1 MKRLSG
7 LFRSKK
13 PAVDRRAP
21 VTETVLADLEEQ
33 AGNADLG
40 LRWVPLNRAGDLC
53 DRAGNRAQALH
64 YYGRAIDAML
74 EDGQPEPARGL
85 ATKIVRIHPEAVR
98 TLCTLTWLDLASHHM
113 ASVVV
118 HLNEYVASAV
128 KGGREDVAGEQIQMM
143 AQAVADA
150 EFRSAA
156 AEALDALDLTDAAA
170 EVRARIEADEAA
182 EGEADPMDWA
192 DLCLSHAL
200 GSNVRRVA
208 SPEEVL
214 VAVTKTEDPQD
225 SGASGSKKANG
236 AEASEEVGEEE
247 EDGGVG
253 DVQAKKDATANSQDH
268 TEGYPA

>member
-13 PAVDRRAP
+13 PDVDRRAP
-21 VTETVLADLEEQ
+21 VTESVLADLEEQ

-53 DRAGNRAQALH
+53 NRAGNRSQALH

-118 HLNEYVASAV
+118 HLNEYVASALR
-128 KGGREDVAGEQIQMM
+128 GGRQDIAGEQIRMM
-143 AQAVADA
+143 VQVVADA

-170 EVRARIEADEAA
+170 EVRARLEADDPPQG
-182 EGEADPMDWA
+182 EGGPVDWT

-200 GSNVRRVA
+200 GSNVRKVA

-214 VAVTKTEDPQD
+214 AGIANAEDPQV
-225 SGASGSKKANG
+225 SGTPGSKKANG
-236 AEASEEVGEEE
+236 GEVSEEEGDG
-247 EDGGVG
+247 DGGVE
-253 DVQAKKDATANSQDH
+253 DVQAKTDPTASSQGH

>member
-13 PAVDRRAP
+13 PNVDHRAP

-53 DRAGNRAQALH
+53 DRAGNRSQALH

-118 HLNEYVASAV
+118 HLNEYVASAL
-128 KGGREDVAGEQIQMM
+128 KGGREDIAGEQIRLM
-143 AQAVADA
+143 AQVVADA

-170 EVRARIEADEAA
+170 EVRARIEAGDPP
-182 EGEADPMDWA
+182 EGEGDSEDWT

-214 VAVTKTEDPQD
+214 AAISKAEDPQD
-225 SGASGSKKANG
+225 SGTRGSKKANG
-236 AEASEEVGEEE
+236 GEVIQD
-247 EDGGVG
+247 DGGGGVE
-253 DVQAKKDATANSQDH
+253 DVQAKRDPTADSQDQ
-268 TEGYPA
+268 TEGYLA